1 MGAIAAH
8 ETGDTAA
15 TATWDETVWRILKK
29 EDIRLVTY
37 VPDKVLKPLIDRV
50 EADDH
55 FQVVCPAREEE
66 ALGIVCGAQMAGMRS
81 ILLTQTSGF
90 ATLANVLAS
99 LPVPYEIPVVMVIS
113 ERGALGDRQLVQ
125 VRVWQTMRPILDSL
139 GIPHHTLTRADEVEF
154 VAEEAIRQA
163 FATRSPAAL
172 ILSPKL
178 TKKSS
183 D

>member
-1 MGAIAAH
+1 MEASAEQVAANP
-8 ETGDTAA
+8 AA
-15 TATWDETVWRILKK
+15 TATWDEIVYRILKK
-29 EDIRLVTY
+29 QEIRLVTY

-50 EADDH
+50 EADDY
-55 FQVVCPAREEE
+55 FRVVCPAREEE
-66 ALGIVCGAQMAGMRS
+66 ALGIVCGAQMAGMRG

-125 VRVWQTMRPILDSL
+125 CRVWQTMRPILDSL
-139 GIPHHTLTRADEVEF
+139 GIPYHSLTRTDEVEF
-154 VAEEAIRQA
+154 TTEEAIKQA

-172 ILSPKL
+172 ILSPLL